1 MKIIVFFVVLTFT
14 HIICIAM
21 DKSYIK
27 YRLLKLFMR
36 FAPTLQE
43 EFYKQIDEI
52 APNKIRAWYIDEDD
66 KFLFQQKFKVVYLVP
81 ILWVLLISIGCFI
94 TFSTILL
101 VIYTALISM
110 LRYTRYKLIKI

>member
-1 MKIIVFFVVLTFT
+1 
-14 HIICIAM
+14 M

-43 EFYKQIDEI
+43 EFYEQIDEI